1 MNESAKKPGVI
12 FVDRRRLDDT
22 GDLRDA
28 LAPEPEPPAPPMAPA
43 AAAAPA
49 AAPEAPDGEAPQAV
63 KFEQVIQ
70 SLVAPVQMVLSGQA
84 GAVSRDEAMAHLN
97 FTIEAVE
104 LIERKTRGQLTAPE
118 AQYLKT
124 VSGSLKMIFMQMMNP
139 PAGKP

>member
-1 MNESAKKPGVI
+1 MNEPAKKSGVI

-28 LAPEPEPPAPPMAPA
+28 LTPEPPEPPEPPAAPA
-43 AAAAPA
+43 VPAAAPA
-49 AAPEAPDGEAPQAV
+49 PPESAAEAEPQAV

-104 LIERKTRGQLTAPE
+104 LIERKTRGQLTPAE
-118 AQYLKT
+118 SQYIKSVT
-124 VSGSLKMIFMQMMNP
+124 GSLKMIFMQMMT

>member
-1 MNESAKKPGVI
+1 MSEPARKSGVN

-28 LAPEPEPPAPPMAPA
+28 SAPEPPEPPAPPPPEPA
-43 AAAAPA
+43 AV
-49 AAPEAPDGEAPQAV
+49 AAPEGAAADGPQTV
-63 KFEQVIQ
+63 KFEQLLQ

-84 GAVSRDEAMAHLN
+84 GAVSREEALGHLN

-104 LIERKTRGQLTAPE
+104 LLERKTRGNLTPAE
-118 AQYLKT
+118 AQALKS

-139 PAGKP
+139 AGKP